1 MALITRF
8 TRLFQADIHAV
19 LDRIEEPD
27 VLLGHAIREME
38 EDITRDEQRAGALKS
53 ERAQT
58 GNRRSEIERAVQ
70 ELQEEL
76 EVCFRSGEED
86 LARAVIRRKL
96 QADQLNRTLAQK
108 DKSLTDS
115 LAELDN
121 RLSENRERLSVMRQ
135 KSELLSGDQAPVHSG
150 PPWASGPALI
160 TDQEV
165 EVAFLREKQRRNVS

>member
-27 VLLGHAIREME
+27 VLLGQAIREME
-38 EDITRDEQRAGALKS
+38 EDITRDEQRARAFKG

-58 GNRRSEIERAVQ
+58 GNRRSEVERAVQ

-76 EVCFRSGEED
+76 EVCFRSNEED

-96 QADQLNRTLAQK
+96 QADQLSRTLVQK
-108 DKSLTDS
+108 DKTLTDAI
-115 LAELDN
+115 AELDD
-121 RLSENRERLSVMRQ
+121 RLGENRERLSVMRR
-135 KSELLSGDQAPVHSG
+135 KFELLSDDLAPVHSG
-150 PPWASGPALI
+150 SPWASGPVPI
-160 TDQEV
+160 TDEDV
-165 EVAFLREKQRRNVS
+165 EVAFLREKQRRNGS